1 MPYKLPLTG
10 CDILNRN
17 KIVAAALSII
27 VCVLCLSAP
36 FDGVAV
42 NSTVTDVTQVLSDTA
57 VLVPESELVC
67 DFIPENAPTRAVL
80 KKYTGNGT
88 RIILPETVNGYPLTS
103 YSVSAFD
110 SAKSL
115 EYIKLSA
122 VSGSVTGK
130 HFKEVSA
137 LKYID
142 VDPANPNLTSVDG
155 VLFNKA
161 KTNIIAFPNGVGGA
175 YYIPDGV
182 SIIGQS
188 AFYRC
193 AYLTDVI
200 MPNSVEAVYRE
211 AFMLCLEMD
220 FVKMSDNLTV
230 IDEYAFHKCDDL
242 RAINLPFSLSYIG
255 TDAFLGYIS
264 SKNHKVYHFTDGIS
278 YVPGTYAEEYVK
290 KMHLP
295 NEVKHHADRK
305 ITDYKTGVTIIDPEK
320 KLPNTGKLNLTV
332 NVLPAED
339 YKNLLPGTFNKLF
352 CYEISLTNNGAPI
365 PLSSNLLIRFDGL
378 DEDVI
383 PTGTRVFRLNNGKLQ
398 EYTRT
403 PHAPFVGASTKDFG
417 TYIVGASNDFSMR
430 GDINGD
436 KVISSYDS
444 MFALYLAADLVDEIT
459 PQQIEAAD
467 YNGDGKVTTEDALM
481 ILRKAADII

>member
-1 MPYKLPLTG
+1 MK
-10 CDILNRN
+10 RN

-27 VCVLCLSAP
+27 VCALCLSAP
-36 FDGVAV
+36 FEGVAV
-42 NSTVTDVTQVLSDTA
+42 NSASIDVTQALSDSA
-57 VLVPESELVC
+57 VLVPESELQC
-67 DFIPENAPTRAVL
+67 DFIPTNAPTRAVL

-88 RIILPETVNGYPLTS
+88 RIILPETVGGYPLTS

-110 SAKSL
+110 SAKNL

-142 VDPANPNLTSVDG
+142 VDPANPTITSVDG

-161 KTNIIAFPNGVGGA
+161 KTTIVAFPNGVGGT
-175 YYIPDGV
+175 YYIPEGV
-182 SIIGQS
+182 SAIGQS
-188 AFYRC
+188 SFYRC
-193 AYLTDVI
+193 AYLTEVI
-200 MPNSVEAVYRE
+200 MPNTVEAVYRE

-230 IDEYAFHKCDDL
+230 IDDYAFHKCDDL
-242 RAINLPFSLSYIG
+242 RAINLPFSLTYIG

-264 SKNHKVYHFTDGIS
+264 SKNHKVYHFTDGIT

-295 NEVKHHADRK
+295 NEVKHLTDRK
-305 ITDYKTGVTIIDPEK
+305 LTDYKTGVTIIDNEK
-320 KLPNTGKLNLTV
+320 ILPNTGKLNFTV
-332 NVLPAED
+332 KTVPAD
-339 YKNLLPGTFNKLF
+339 KYVSLLPGTFDKVT
-352 CYEISLTNNGAPI
+352 CYEISLTNDGAVI
-365 PLSSNLLIRFDGL
+365 PLPKNLLIRFDGL
-378 DEDVI
+378 GDDVI
-383 PTGTRVFRLNNGKLQ
+383 PTGTRVFRINNGNLQ
-398 EYTRT
+398 EYNRT
-403 PHAPFVGASTKDFG
+403 PNAPFVGASTKDFG
-417 TYIVGASNDFSMR
+417 TYIVASSNDFSMK

-444 MFALYLAADLVDEIT
+444 MFALYLAADMIESVT
-459 PQQIEAAD
+459 PQQINSAD
-467 YNGDGKVTTEDALM
+467 YNGDGEVTTEDALM
-481 ILRKAADII
+481 ILRKAADLI

>member
-1 MPYKLPLTG
+1 MK
-10 CDILNRN
+10 RN

-27 VCVLCLSAP
+27 VCALCLSAP
-36 FDGVAV
+36 FDSVAV
-42 NSTVTDVTQVLSDTA
+42 SSTGADVTQVLSDSA
-57 VLVPESELVC
+57 VLVSESELQC
-67 DFIPENAPTRAVL
+67 DFIPVNAPTRAVL

-88 RIILPETVNGYPLTS
+88 RIILPETVGGYPLTS

-110 SAKSL
+110 TAKNL

-142 VDPANPNLTSVDG
+142 VDPANPNVTSVDG

-161 KTNIIAFPNGVGGA
+161 KTTLLAFPNGVGGS
-175 YYIPDGV
+175 YMIPEGIT
-182 SIIGQS
+182 SIGQS

-193 AYLTDVI
+193 AFLAEVI
-200 MPNSVEAVYRE
+200 MPNTVEAVYRE

-220 FVKMSDNLTV
+220 FVKMSDNLTS
-230 IDEYAFHKCDDL
+230 IDDMAFANCDDL
-242 RAINLPFSLSYIG
+242 RSINLPYSLSYIG

-264 SKNHKVYHFTDGIS
+264 SKNHKVYHFTEGIS

-295 NEVKHHADRK
+295 NEVKHLADRK
-305 ITDYKTGVTIIDPEK
+305 LTDYKTGVTIIDNEK
-320 KLPNTGKLNLTV
+320 ILPNTSKLNLTV
-332 NVLPAED
+332 RAVPAEN
-339 YKNLLPGTFNKLF
+339 YESLLPGTFNKVM
-352 CYEISLTNNGAPI
+352 CYEISLTNDGAPI
-365 PLSSNLLIRFDGL
+365 PLSKNLLIRFDGL
-378 DEDVI
+378 GEDVI
-383 PTGTRVFRLNNGKLQ
+383 PTGTRIFRMNNGELQ
-398 EYTRT
+398 EYNRT
-403 PHAPFVGASTKDFG
+403 PNAPFVGASAKDFG
-417 TYIVGASNDFSMR
+417 TYIVASSNDFSMK

-444 MFALYLAADLVDEIT
+444 MFALYLAADLVDSATPEQIT
-459 PQQIEAAD
+459 AAD